1 MPHADELTERDYQRL
16 SEWVQAECGV
26 QLQSTKQT
34 MIKARLGRRVR
45 ALGLSSL
52 AEYFEYLRTE
62 QGRTIE
68 IQNLIDAVT
77 THKTDFFREPAHFEY
92 LTARIVPELSRRL
105 GAGVNRPLAVWS
117 AASSTGEE
125 PYTLAMVLSDYAA
138 RVAPTAFRYK
148 IEATDISRP
157 VLETAVMA
165 VYPESA
171 ILPVPAAMRR
181 RYLLRSRDPQKPRVR
196 IVPELRAAVKFRQ
209 LNLMESDYG
218 FTERLDVVF
227 CRNVMIY
234 FDRKTQEEILGRIL
248 KNLVPGGYLVM
259 GHSES
264 LTGLELAV
272 EQVSPTVYRSQHA

>member
-1 MPHADELTERDYQRL
+1 MPHTDELSERDYQRL
-16 SEWVQAECGV
+16 SEWVQSECGV
-26 QLQSTKQT
+26 QLQATKQT
-34 MIKARLGRRVR
+34 MIRARLGRRVR
-45 ALGLSSL
+45 ALGLKSL

-77 THKTDFFREPAHFEY
+77 THKTDFFREPGHFEY
-92 LTARIVPELSRRL
+92 LTTRIVPELGRRL
-105 GAGVNRPLAVWS
+105 GAGVSRPLAVWS

-138 RVAPTAFRYK
+138 RVAPAAFRYS

-157 VLETAVMA
+157 VLETAVAA

-171 ILPVPAAMRR
+171 ILPVPAALRR
-181 RYLLRSRDPQKPRVR
+181 RYLLRSRDPQRPRVR

-209 LNLMESDYG
+209 LNLMDSDYG
-218 FTERLDVVF
+218 FRERLDVVF

-234 FDRKTQEEILGRIL
+234 FDRKTQEEILGRVL
-248 KNLVPGGYLVM
+248 KNVVPGGYLVM

-264 LTGLELAV
+264 LTGLDLPV
-272 EQVSPTVYRSQHA
+272 EQVSPTVYRSQHG